1 MKDLGFYYSTLAGIT
16 VSAFDV
22 TGVHNKQEILAEADE
37 KVKKYTRL
45 YERGLLIND
54 ERYRNVVDVWMKA
67 TDKISKEIKKMMA
80 EGATTNHIFLMA
92 DSGARGSASNFLQL
106 AGMRGLMAKPNGQSM

>member
-45 YERGLLIND
+45 F
-54 ERYRNVVDVWMKA
+54 
-67 TDKISKEIKKMMA
+67 
-80 EGATTNHIFLMA
+80 FL
-92 DSGARGSASNFLQL
+92 RKF
-106 AGMRGLMAKPNGQSM
+106 